1 MRNPISAISLNGHIC
16 RVYEISPHYL
26 CRWSFWPMLKAGLLP
41 DLQSGSFPLGFGG
54 FVSPLCSDSL
64 TIVCLSV
71 CFYFAFIQISGLVQP
86 SHGCPERKVAWWFLF
101 FSFGC
106 VSVAYVCVC
115 GCAWIFCCF
124 ILLSFMV
131 NLICGVSQIY
141 LKRTDLPLNLVVM
154 WNWTVLESADVVCYK
169 IHMSTLRLCSKT

>member
-1 MRNPISAISLNGHIC
+1 MIFLTDAQSWTPPWSSERKLSS
-16 RVYEISPHYL
+16 RVRRV
-26 CRWSFWPMLKAGLLP
+26 C
-41 DLQSGSFPLGFGG
+41 
-54 FVSPLCSDSL
+54 VSPVFGFSDHCLFVCMLLLCIHTNLWIGSAKSW
-64 TIVCLSV
+64 LSRTQGSV
-71 CFYFAFIQISGLVQP
+71 VIP
-86 SHGCPERKVAWWFLF
+86 FLF
-101 FSFGC
+101 VWLCFSG
-106 VSVAYVCVC
+106 VRVCVR